1 MDNGGTGG
9 AGMSQQTEHMRNLIE
24 AEIDDIY
31 TASVGVIES
40 YDSDNLR
47 ADVRLTWSEDG
58 FDPII
63 SDVPVRT
70 MRAGGLV
77 IVPPYS
83 RGDMVMVVMTRE
95 DIGRLVQDGSS
106 RSPRPEKYVLSNAV
120 VIGGINPNTQSVNME
135 GSPSAW
141 RLGTTE
147 GNLVLEIDSNSV
159 IILSGDVEI
168 GQGTVESLIQETASE
183 LLNSHTHT
191 VPSGSSAGPTTDPNE
206 SPLVTDNDIT
216 EDVSAS

>member
-31 TASVGVIES
+31 TASIGVIES

-83 RGDMVMVVMTRE
+83 PGDMVMVVMTRE

-120 VIGGINPNTQSVNME
+120 VIGGINPNTQSVDMQ
-135 GSPSAW
+135 GSSSAW
-141 RLGTTE
+141 KLGTTE
-147 GNLVLEIDSNSV
+147 GNVVLEIDSNSV
-159 IILSGDVEI
+159 IILSGDVVI
-168 GQGTVESLIQETASE
+168 GSGNQENLIQDTITEALNNHQHTDSE
-183 LLNSHTHT
+183 
-191 VPSGSSAGPTTDPNE
+191 GGTTTPPINPIYTGDE
-206 SPLVTDNDIT
+206 ST